1 MVARTSRI
9 SSTVGMVPEYRTR
22 PLRLRANDGQAVQT
36 YSGQVYSERL
46 LARFF
51 NPGYSGDVELPDGL
65 GIEGNITCGDAIHIS
80 LKMEDGIIRLA
91 RFRTQGCATAI
102 AAADATCELATGL
115 SITAACTLGPSSLA
129 ALLGGVPEERANCAA
144 LALEALRTALKQVR
158 SHSSG

>member
-1 MVARTSRI
+1 MERRVR
-9 SSTVGMVPEYRTR
+9 
-22 PLRLRANDGQAVQT
+22 T
-36 YSGQVYSERL
+36 YSGKVYSDKL

-51 NPGYSGDVELPDGL
+51 NPTYSGDVEGPDGL
-65 GIEGNITCGDAIHIS
+65 GIEGNITCGDAVQVS
-80 LKMEDGIIRLA
+80 LKMQDGIICQA

-115 SITAACTLGPSSLA
+115 SVTAASTLGLSSLA

-144 LALEALRTALKQVR
+144 LALEALRAALKQVR